1 MGVVVGRDEG
11 RGGVRWLGRDEG
23 GVSGCGGWRGMR
35 GGVSGLWLGRDEG
48 RGEWVW
54 WWGGMRGGEG

>member
-23 GVSGCGGWRGMR
+23 SGDRLSGISPVTSIVPNFVTMYNYYTKFSGV
-35 GGVSGLWLGRDEG
+35 
-48 RGEWVW
+48 
-54 WWGGMRGGEG
+54 